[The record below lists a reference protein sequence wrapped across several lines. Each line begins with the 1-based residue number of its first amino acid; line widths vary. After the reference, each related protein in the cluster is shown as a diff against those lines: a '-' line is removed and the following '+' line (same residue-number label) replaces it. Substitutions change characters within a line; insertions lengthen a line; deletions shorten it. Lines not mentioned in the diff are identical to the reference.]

1 MDHLYVVPEAP
12 AASCVDA
19 VVVAQ
24 PVNSPYQQ
32 LPETAISQGFDCVLN
47 RLAAWVS
54 WVWVLLMLVIV
65 GNVLLRY
72 LLGEGRVELEE
83 LQWHLY
89 AVGWLVGLSYGVVQN
104 AHVRIDLI
112 HERLSMRA
120 QAWIELAGTCLLL
133 LPLVVLVLCYAV
145 PFIHYSW
152 QLGEVSVAPGGL
164 PYRWLIKAALLIGF
178 ALLAMAVL
186 SRLSRISAL
195 LLGFPQ
201 RKSCQGVRDGT
212 Q

>member
-1 MDHLYVVPEAP
+1 MNHSYAGPEAP
-12 AASCVDA
+12 AASCADA
-19 VVVAQ
+19 AVVAQ
-24 PVNSPYQQ
+24 PVSPPHQQ
-32 LPETAISQGFDCVLN
+32 LPETAISQGFDRWLN
-47 RLAAWVS
+47 RLAGWVS

-120 QAWIELAGTCLLL
+120 QAWIELAGICFLL
-133 LPLVVLVLCYAV
+133 LPLVLLVLWYAV

-164 PYRWLIKAALLIGF
+164 PYRWLIKTALLIGF

-195 LLGFPQ
+195 LLGLPQ
-201 RKSCQGVRDGT
+201 QKSRQGASHGT

>member
-1 MDHLYVVPEAP
+1 MHHLYAGPEAP
-12 AASCVDA
+12 AASCTDAA
-19 VVVAQ
+19 VVVQ
-24 PVNSPYQQ
+24 PVGPAHQQ
-32 LPETAISQGFDCVLN
+32 LPETAISQGFDRLLN
-47 RLAAWVS
+47 RLATWVS

-120 QAWIELAGTCLLL
+120 QAWIELAGICFLL
-133 LPLVVLVLCYAV
+133 LPLVVLVFWYAV

-164 PYRWLIKAALLIGF
+164 PYRWLIKTALLIGF

-195 LLGFPQ
+195 LLGLPPQ
-201 RKSCQGVRDGT
+201 KSRQGGCNGA